1 MNMIT
6 ESQKQ
11 TVIEWAEKH
20 KKGILI
26 GMVLILFISLLI
38 LIAGLFAEKPQ
49 KETPFK
55 QFQETTDKVGKTA
68 KTTFNQAVDINEL
81 YKNANQIIK
90 KDSLTKED
98 YAYLRMVDST
108 FKTIMKQK

>member
-1 MNMIT
+1 MIT

-11 TVIEWAEKH
+11 IVIECVEKH

-38 LIAGLFAEKPQ
+38 LIAGLFVVSPQ

-68 KTTFNQAVDINEL
+68 KTTFNQAFDINEL
-81 YKNANQIIK
+81 YKMRIK
-90 KDSLTKED
+90 LSKKI
-98 YAYLRMVDST
+98 V
-108 FKTIMKQK
+108 